1 MSLNR
6 VASKYAASLLYLA
19 DEQKIL
25 EPVAS
30 DVASIKK
37 VISSAPQLRRIITD
51 PTIRPSLKS
60 SVLKEI
66 FKGGLN
72 ELTDKFLNLLIQKNR
87 IDVLPEIL
95 DSFAELMNE
104 HLGIVEVSVTSA
116 SEMSSEQVDM
126 LRKKLEEL
134 LGKKVSFTFKIDPSI
149 IGGFIA
155 KAGDTVIDSSVGQQ
169 LRVLKNKFLTSTFL
183 VN

>member
-19 DEQKIL
+19 DEQGTL
-25 EPVAS
+25 SAVYS
-30 DVASIKK
+30 DVEAIKK
-37 VISSAPQLRRIITD
+37 VLASAPQLRRVITD

-60 SVLKEI
+60 AVLNEI
-66 FKGGLN
+66 FKGGLS
-72 ELTDKFLNLLIQKNR
+72 ELTNKFVALLIQKNR

-95 DSFAELMNE
+95 ESFIELRNE
-104 HLGIVEVSVTSA
+104 HLGIIAVSVTSA
-116 SEMSSEQVDM
+116 EEMSKEQADS
-126 LRKKLEEL
+126 LKIKLESL
-134 LGKKVSFTFKIDPSI
+134 LGKKVEFSFKVDPAL

-169 LRVLKNKFLTSTFL
+169 LRVLKNKFLSSTFS